1 MSQTTDTIDMTAHI
15 DPSAQIEPGVRIGA
29 NAVVG
34 PGCVIGAGCELMH
47 HAVIVSHTKMGANNV
62 VHSFAVLGS
71 DPQDKSFRQEKPG
84 ELIIGDDNV
93 FREFVTVGRS
103 NWNGPATRIGSDCYL
118 MNYAHVGH
126 NAQIGDGVTMVNSAT
141 LAGHASLGPGCVMS
155 AFSTVHQFASVGQ
168 GVMFQAASAVGTNTP
183 PFVLLANFNTV
194 VGLNRVGLQRNPH
207 ISEDDRLELKRVF
220 RAMYRQRGTRP
231 VEDVCNELLTE
242 SWGWAAQEFLDFIR
256 ASMQHKPP
264 RRAGI
269 TGGRSRA
276 GRGMRAPTRA
286 ASQ

>member
-1 MSQTTDTIDMTAHI
+1 MIDASATIDPTAR
-15 DPSAQIEPGVRIGA
+15 IEPGVRIGA
-29 NAVVG
+29 YAVVG
-34 PGCVIGAGCELMH
+34 PSCVIGSGCELMH
-47 HAVIVSHTKMGANNV
+47 HAVLVSHTTMGQDNV

-71 DPQDKSFRQEKPG
+71 DPQDKSFDPNKPS
-84 ELIIGDDNV
+84 ELVIGDRNV
-93 FREFVTVGRS
+93 FREFVTIGRS
-103 NWNGPATRIGSDCYL
+103 NWNGPATRIGSDCYF

-126 NAQIGDGVTMVNSAT
+126 NAQVGDGVVMVNSAT
-141 LAGHASLGPGCVMS
+141 LAGHASIGAGCVMS
-155 AFSTVHQFASVGQ
+155 AFSSVHQFASVGQ

-194 VGLNRVGLQRNPH
+194 VGLNRVGLQRNPN
-207 ISEDDRLELKRVF
+207 ISEDDRLELKRVY

-242 SWGWAAQEFLDFIR
+242 SWGWAAQEFLDFIHT
-256 ASMQHKPP
+256 SMQHKPP

-269 TGGRSRA
+269 TGSRARA